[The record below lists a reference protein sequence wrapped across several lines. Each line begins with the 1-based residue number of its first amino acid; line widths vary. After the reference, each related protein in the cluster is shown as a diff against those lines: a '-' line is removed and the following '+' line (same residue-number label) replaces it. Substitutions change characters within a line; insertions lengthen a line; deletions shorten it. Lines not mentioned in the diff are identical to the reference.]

1 MMRAL
6 ATFLGAAL
14 LAAAPA
20 YATAPN
26 VALGKTVNGLILD
39 TPSSG
44 FNGASFSTLTDG
56 VFFPEAIDP
65 ALGIIG
71 QGWTDGTVFWSASAA
86 QAANTTVQVD
96 LGGLFEIS
104 GFKIQADN
112 NDFYKIK
119 YASGGSWLD
128 LAQLL
133 PPVFGFGMV
142 ARDLILPPG
151 SEIVTDRLL
160 VLGFGGDSAYA
171 LSEIQVFGV
180 PIPEP
185 GTYLTMLA
193 GLGLLAAVARRRL
206 ARR

>member
-1 MMRAL
+1 M
-6 ATFLGAAL
+6 AL
-14 LAAAPA
+14 LTVTPT

-26 VALGKTVNGLILD
+26 VALGKTANGFILD
-39 TPSSG
+39 TPSTG

-56 VFFPEAIDP
+56 VLFLETIDP
-65 ALGIIG
+65 FAGIIG
-71 QGWTDGTVFWSASAA
+71 QGWTDGTVFWSATAA
-86 QAANTTVQVD
+86 QAANTTVQVE
-96 LGGLFEIS
+96 LGGLFAIS
-104 GFKIQADN
+104 GFRIQADN

-128 LAQLL
+128 LPQLL
-133 PPVFGFGMV
+133 PAVFGFGMV

-160 VLGFGGDSAYA
+160 VFGFGGDSAYA
-171 LSEIQVFGV
+171 LSEIQAFGV

-185 GTYLTMLA
+185 GTYLMLLA
-193 GLGLLAAVARRRL
+193 GLGLLGVVARRRL